1 MANSDMDKLRNAEFK
16 EAFDEFDTVSD
27 NFKIVKYKKCLG
39 WQRHN
44 LP

>member
-27 NFKIVKYKKCLG
+27 TFKIVIYKLNVFSK
-39 WQRHN
+39 
-44 LP
+44 